1 MKEPEPYLEKALQDA
16 GKDFFNGNEVSTFGR
31 GGSIPFLAQLGKM
44 YPDTQI
50 FALGLMGPGTN
61 QHAPNERINLDYAKR
76 LTCALSHL
84 IGAVGSN
91 YL

>member
-44 YPDTQI
+44 YPDT
-50 FALGLMGPGTN
+50 
-61 QHAPNERINLDYAKR
+61 
-76 LTCALSHL
+76 
-84 IGAVGSN
+84 
-91 YL
+91 